1 MVVVGLCD
9 FVVAVSVVA
18 EKVEKNKNKNKNF
31 DGSRT

>member
-9 FVVAVSVVA
+9 FVVA